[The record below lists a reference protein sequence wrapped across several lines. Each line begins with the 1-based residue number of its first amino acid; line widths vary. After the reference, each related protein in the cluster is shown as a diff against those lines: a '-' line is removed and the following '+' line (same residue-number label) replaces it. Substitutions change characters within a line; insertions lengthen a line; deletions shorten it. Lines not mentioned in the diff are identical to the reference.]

1 MILVR
6 NILEA
11 INFSSQKAKD
21 SYKRDVGTITTNAKK
36 LGAFNNPQGRQAVSN
51 AIKSTTQLHKMVN

>member
-1 MILVR
+1 MISIK

-21 SYKRDVGTITTNAKK
+21 SYKRDIGTITNNAKK
-36 LGAFNNPQGRQAVSN
+36 LGAFNHPQGRQAVSN
-51 AIKSTTQLHKMVN
+51 AIKSTSQLHKMVN